1 LSKGL
6 QSTAGRMN
14 KIAVVGLGYVGL
26 GLAVALSKHYS
37 VIGYDISKTR
47 IAELQQNIDKN
58 NTVAYDELVKST
70 TIYTHQ
76 LEDIKEATF
85 YIVAVSTP
93 AYYYEMPNLEPLIYA
108 TQELATVIKK
118 GDIIVFE
125 STVYPG
131 TTEEICL
138 PILEK
143 FSHLKHGDDFNVG
156 YSPERINPDDKVHTL
171 KNITKVISAQ
181 NQATLEA
188 IAVVYKSICD
198 HVYPVSSIKIAEA
211 VKVLENTQ
219 RDVNIA
225 FMNEF
230 AIIMH
235 ALNLNVHE
243 ILTAAQTKW
252 SYVPFKPGLVGG
264 HCIAVDPHYL
274 AFKAKRVGVHPDLI
288 LAARKINDDIT
299 HFVIQELL
307 KLLIKNQVEV
317 GKSTIGILGVT
328 YKENTPDIR
337 NSLSL
342 KLIKE
347 LNAEGFYCQVQ
358 DPLADKVILKDKYHI
373 NLIDFDQFKE
383 VTAIILVVAHDFYRD
398 AGLKKIMGTMK
409 APLIIMDIPNLF
421 VSEAVSYEQLHYWSL

>member
-1 LSKGL
+1 MH
-6 QSTAGRMN
+6 STADQMK

-37 VIGYDISKTR
+37 VIGYDTSKTR
-47 IAELQQNIDKN
+47 IAELKENLDKN
-58 NTVAYDELVKST
+58 NTVTHDELVKSSVK
-70 TIYTHQ
+70 YTDQ
-76 LEDIKEATF
+76 LEDIREATF

-93 AYYYEMPNLEPLIYA
+93 AYYYEMPNLEPLIHA
-108 TQELATVIKK
+108 TQDLATVIKK
-118 GDIIVFE
+118 GDIIVYE

-131 TTEEICL
+131 TTEEVCL
-138 PILEK
+138 PILEEI
-143 FSHLKHGDDFNVG
+143 SQLKLGEDFNIG

-181 NQATLEA
+181 NASTLDA
-188 IAVVYKSICD
+188 IATVYQSICD
-198 HVYPVSSIKIAEA
+198 DVYPVSNIQTAEA

-243 ILTAAQTKW
+243 ILKAAETKW

-274 AFKAKRVGVHPDLI
+274 AFKAKRVGIFPDLI
-288 LAARKINDDIT
+288 LVARKINDGIT
-299 HFVIQELL
+299 HFIIQELL
-307 KLLIKNQVEV
+307 KLLIKNQVEIS
-317 GKSTIGILGVT
+317 KSNIGILGIT

-337 NSLSL
+337 NSLAL

-347 LNAEGFYCQVQ
+347 LGVEGIHCQVH
-358 DPLADKVILKDKYHI
+358 DPLADKSKLKDKHHI
-373 NLIDFDQFKE
+373 ELKDFDQLNDLNA
-383 VTAIILVVAHDFYRD
+383 VILVVAHTFYRET
-398 AGLKKIMGTMK
+398 GIKRIMETMNS
-409 APLIIMDIPNLF
+409 PLIIMDIPNLF
-421 VSEAVSYEQLHYWSL
+421 IDEAAFYEKLHYWSL